1 MDIRLVVG
9 LGNPGKEYENTRHN
23 VGFMVID
30 ELAKN
35 LRLKKPQEEALSLL
49 YKTRLGGKEVIFA
62 KPLTYMNNSGAAVFN
77 LLEEYN
83 LSPENMLIVYDDLD
97 LPLGSMRLRLKGSS
111 GGHKGVE
118 SIIKYIG
125 TQNFPRLRI
134 GIGRPKKK
142 EDVVK
147 YVLSPFPPDEEK
159 VINQVIKKAVRCIL
173 RAVEISPEHAMEY
186 CNRQDLL

>member
-1 MDIRLVVG
+1 MDTKLVVG

-23 VGFMVID
+23 VGFMVVD
-30 ELAKN
+30 ELVKTLRAKG
-35 LRLKKPQEEALSLL
+35 PFQEALSLL
-49 YKTRLGGKEVIFA
+49 YKARLGGKEVILA
-62 KPLTYMNNSGAAVFN
+62 KPQTYMNNSGAAVIN
-77 LLEEYN
+77 LLEEYS
-83 LSPENMLIVYDDLD
+83 LSPEEMIVVYDDLD

-118 SIIKYIG
+118 SIINYIG

-147 YVLSPFPPDEEK
+147 YVLSPFPPDEER
-159 VINQVIKKAVRCIL
+159 VISQVVKKAVRCL
-173 RAVEISPEHAMEY
+173 MRAIELSPEQAMEY
-186 CNRQDLL
+186 CNRQDLP

>member
-9 LGNPGKEYENTRHN
+9 LGNPGKEYEKTRHN

-30 ELAKN
+30 ELVKTLKLKN
-35 LRLKKPQEEALSLL
+35 PSKEALSLV
-49 YKTRLGGKEVIFA
+49 YKTRIAGKDVIFA
-62 KPLTYMNNSGAAVFN
+62 KPLTYMNNSGAAVYN

-83 LSPENMLIVYDDLD
+83 LSPENMIVVYDDLD
-97 LPLGSMRLRLKGSS
+97 LPLGTMRLRLRGSS

-147 YVLSPFPPDEEK
+147 YVLSPFTPEEEK
-159 VINQVIKKAVRCIL
+159 VINQVIKKAVRCLL
-173 RAVEISPEHAMEY
+173 RAIEISPENAMEY
-186 CNRQDLL
+186 CNRQDII

>member
-30 ELAKN
+30 ELVRS
-35 LRLKKPQEEALSLL
+35 LRIKKPLEEALSLV
-49 YKTRLGGKEVIFA
+49 YKTRIGGKEVILA
-62 KPLTYMNNSGAAVFN
+62 KPQTYMNNSGAAVFN

-83 LSPENMLIVYDDLD
+83 LSPENMLVVYDDLD

-147 YVLSPFPPDEEK
+147 YVLSPFPPEEEK
-159 VINQVIKKAVRCIL
+159 IINQVIKKAARCIL
-173 RAVEISPEHAMEY
+173 RSVEMSPEHAMEY
-186 CNRQDLL
+186 CNRQDLF

>member
-1 MDIRLVVG
+1 MDIKLVVG

-30 ELAKN
+30 ELVKTLKAKG
-35 LRLKKPQEEALSLL
+35 PFQEALSLL
-49 YKTRLGGKEVIFA
+49 YKTRLGGKEVLLA
-62 KPLTYMNNSGAAVFN
+62 KPQTYMNNSGAAVIN
-77 LLEEYN
+77 LLEEYS
-83 LSPENMLIVYDDLD
+83 LSPEEMIVVYDDLD

-111 GGHKGVE
+111 GGHRGVE
-118 SIIKYIG
+118 SIINYIG

-147 YVLSPFPPDEEK
+147 YVLSPFPPDEER
-159 VINQVIKKAVRCIL
+159 IIGRAIKKAVRCL
-173 RAVEISPEHAMEY
+173 MRAIELSPEQAMEY
-186 CNRQDLL
+186 CNRQELL

>member
-9 LGNPGKEYENTRHN
+9 LGNPGKEYEKTRHN
-23 VGFMVID
+23 VGFMVLD
-30 ELAKN
+30 SLVKTLRAKG
-35 LRLKKPQEEALSLL
+35 PYEEALSLT
-49 YKTRLGGKEVIFA
+49 YRLRLPNKEVIFA
-62 KPLTYMNNSGAAVFN
+62 KPMTYMNNSGAAVFN
-77 LLEEYN
+77 LLEEYK
-83 LSPENMLIVYDDLD
+83 LSPEEMIVVYDDLD

-111 GGHKGVE
+111 GGHRGVE

-147 YVLSPFPPDEEK
+147 YVLSPFPPEEEK
-159 VINQVIKKAVRCIL
+159 IISNVIKKAVRCL
-173 RAVEISPEHAMEY
+173 TRAVETSPEQAMEY
-186 CNRQDLL
+186 CNRQDML